1 MLYKD
6 IISEDT
12 HRRMLYSIYFSERNN
27 SISGNINA
35 LGHRSIYLPA
45 GI

>member
-12 HRRMLYSIYFSERNN
+12 YRRMLYIYFSERNN